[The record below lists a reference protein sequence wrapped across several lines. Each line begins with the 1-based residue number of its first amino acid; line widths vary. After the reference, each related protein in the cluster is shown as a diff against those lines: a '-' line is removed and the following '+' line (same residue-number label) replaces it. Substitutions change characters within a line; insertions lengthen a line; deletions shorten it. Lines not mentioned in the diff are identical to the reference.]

1 MRNVYKKPYL
11 LPFILLLAL
20 LLASCS
26 ASAEDVALHQAVRA
40 NNPQEVQRLLNDG
53 ADVNAPEPDEISV
66 LHDQATVIIIA
77 AGKEYVEVVEI
88 LITNGAN
95 VNATSIY
102 GTTAL
107 GEAASQGN
115 NQIVNL
121 LLDAGAA
128 IDNSQTAS
136 KTPLMWAAAFDQPHT
151 VELLLERGA
160 NPSLTNED
168 GLTAL
173 DFALEGGH
181 EEVVALLEALENG
194 H

>member
-1 MRNVYKKPYL
+1 M
-11 LPFILLLAL
+11 
-20 LLASCS
+20 
-26 ASAEDVALHQAVRA
+26 
-40 NNPQEVQRLLNDG
+40 
-53 ADVNAPEPDEISV
+53 
-66 LHDQATVIIIA
+66 IIIA

-88 LITNGAN
+88 LIANGAD

-107 GEAASQGN
+107 GEAASKGN

-121 LLDAGAA
+121 LLDASAA

-136 KTPLMWAAAFDQPHT
+136 KTPLMWAADFDQPHT

-160 NPSLTNED
+160 NPSLTNKD

-181 EEVVALLEALENG
+181 EDVVALLEAHLGEE
-194 H
+194 